1 MVTASDKYQSPDYE
15 NHCYFSQNF
24 KKKKR
29 KKEKKSGQKQ
39 KGLFLQI
46 SLVCV
51 A

>member
-24 KKKKR
+24 KKKK
-29 KKEKKSGQKQ
+29 EKKSGQKK

>member
-29 KKEKKSGQKQ
+29 KADKSKKDCSYKY
-39 KGLFLQI
+39 LL
-46 SLVCV
+46 CV
-51 A
+51 

>member
-24 KKKKR
+24 KKK
-29 KKEKKSGQKQ
+29 SGQKQ